1 MALAGAGMGAVV
13 ATAALVLPETLLP
26 ANAAHAVLLL
36 APMVAGQALLDLL
49 LAATR
54 WGRAIRYEVIAR
66 SLFEPYAAA
75 AAAIAAWY
83 GGLGAWGL
91 PLGYWCG
98 TLAALAYALA
108 GTRRSFGPLAL
119 ANYRPGPLTRIFRS
133 SLDNTAVDVLNAL
146 YTRVDLYLV
155 GIVLGEAPAGIYG
168 MAKQVAVPIRQV
180 RQSFDG
186 LLIPLVARTLA
197 VRGSRQTGDALAT
210 ATRLILAIQLPM
222 LLAVL
227 AVGAPVLALFGH
239 GFEAGW
245 WPLLLLASAEVIQA
259 AFSIGDLIFVYLKP
273 RLGLAITL
281 ASILI
286 GVAAAL
292 LLIPRFGIAGGALSV
307 FAAYTLRAIARGVA
321 LRTRFDVAVPHS
333 HNAGPFVA
341 AIAGAGAVLALQSLP
356 WLALAAGLAAYA
368 TVLWLWVR
376 VRGESLSLS
385 GFSS

>member
-1 MALAGAGMGAVV
+1 M
-13 ATAALVLPETLLP
+13 
-26 ANAAHAVLLL
+26 
-36 APMVAGQALLDLL
+36 
-49 LAATR
+49 
-54 WGRAIRYEVIAR
+54 
-66 SLFEPYAAA
+66 SLWSRFK
-75 AAAIAAWY
+75 
-83 GGLGAWGL
+83 
-91 PLGYWCG
+91 
-98 TLAALAYALA
+98 
-108 GTRRSFGPLAL
+108 
-119 ANYRPGPLTRIFRS
+119 RIFRS